1 MRAEVQGKDNPAR
14 YWEGLCCYANGLHN
28 LAKTNS
34 QMISLLFFIT
44 VLISENQGVMYVK
57 I

>member
-28 LAKTNS
+28 LAKTNF